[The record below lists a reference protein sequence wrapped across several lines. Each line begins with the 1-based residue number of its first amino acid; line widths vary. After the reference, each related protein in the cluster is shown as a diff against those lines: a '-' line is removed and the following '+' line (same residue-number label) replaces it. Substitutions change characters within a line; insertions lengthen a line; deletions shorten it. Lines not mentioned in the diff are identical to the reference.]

1 MCLRRAYGVL
11 TLRLRTRHNDVLGVT
26 HSALRLAQPA
36 LSSERMSVTGL
47 AQERPS
53 GEACRARRNDTSSP
67 ACVCLFC
74 EVCDVPCSACSSRA
88 RKLPPT
94 ADLNA
99 RSVLRSQVPKMSTL
113 STACAAA
120 MQSEGVAGVMC
131 VDSQGLCLH
140 SEGKVPEASAGAIA
154 AMTTQSSALLGS
166 DAVVSVE
173 SPQGKILLSRCEG
186 ATVAIFMVAKAAP
199 AN

>member
-1 MCLRRAYGVL
+1 
-11 TLRLRTRHNDVLGVT
+11 
-26 HSALRLAQPA
+26 
-36 LSSERMSVTGL
+36 
-47 AQERPS
+47 
-53 GEACRARRNDTSSP
+53 
-67 ACVCLFC
+67 
-74 EVCDVPCSACSSRA
+74 
-88 RKLPPT
+88 
-94 ADLNA
+94 
-99 RSVLRSQVPKMSTL
+99 MSTL